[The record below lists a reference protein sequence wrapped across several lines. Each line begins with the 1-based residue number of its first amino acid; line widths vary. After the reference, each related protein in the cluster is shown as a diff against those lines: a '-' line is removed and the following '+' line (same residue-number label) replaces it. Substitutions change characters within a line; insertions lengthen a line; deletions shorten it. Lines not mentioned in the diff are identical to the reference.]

1 MAGRACRRG
10 DAEIVIDLAHGGGLA
25 ASLGWAV
32 ANLAEA
38 TLGATL
44 LLRARR
50 WRRVDL
56 SRRGD
61 LVAFLALPVALT
73 PVLGGLI
80 GAANAELLVAGAE
93 WPEYVLRWW
102 IGDGLGVLVIGGAI
116 IAVAR
121 SGVDRVRERWLEAVG
136 LAVAVRRRRRWR
148 SRSTRCTGAMC
159 RS

>member
-1 MAGRACRRG
+1 MAGVVLAG
-10 DAEIVIDLAHGGGLA
+10 AGTAEIVIDLAHGGGLA

-61 LVAFLALPVALT
+61 LVAFLALPAWPSLRCS
-73 PVLGGLI
+73 
-80 GAANAELLVAGAE
+80 AA
-93 WPEYVLRWW
+93 
-102 IGDGLGVLVIGGAI
+102 
-116 IAVAR
+116 
-121 SGVDRVRERWLEAVG
+121 
-136 LAVAVRRRRRWR
+136 
-148 SRSTRCTGAMC
+148 
-159 RS
+159 